1 MRIKSRY
8 LINNTYFTILCYLQ
22 MSDKSW
28 YPPVVAFEWHLWH
41 PFSLLLLFFLPSV
54 IEHYTTN
61 GERYISAHGLLFRY
75 MRKVPLNTFR
85 ENCTRHEFQKRWSPA
100 PPARAS
106 WSTTELWKQSVLP
119 AITASPCAL
128 QKAQKCKKQ
137 ISQLTEG
144 QFKWMH
150 WHVQMDTFKPWLIS
164 PICLRALIGTALM
177 HC

>member
-1 MRIKSRY
+1 MTPLASIFPS
-8 LINNTYFTILCYLQ
+8 
-22 MSDKSW
+22 
-28 YPPVVAFEWHLWH
+28 AFIF
-41 PFSLLLLFFLPSV
+41 PSLSHRALYYKWRKVHQCTWSF
-54 IEHYTTN
+54 IQIHEK
-61 GERYISAHGLLFRY
+61 
-75 MRKVPLNTFR
+75 KVPLNTFR

-100 PPARAS
+100 PPARVS

-164 PICLRALIGTALM
+164 PIYLRALIGTALM